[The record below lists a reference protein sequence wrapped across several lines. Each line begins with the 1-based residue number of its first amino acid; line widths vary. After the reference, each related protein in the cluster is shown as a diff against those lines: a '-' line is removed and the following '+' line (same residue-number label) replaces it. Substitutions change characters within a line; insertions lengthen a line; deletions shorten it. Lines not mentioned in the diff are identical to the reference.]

1 MNSIKGFGVCFLL
14 AATLIAMR
22 ELAQVEYALLIL
34 TVILISSST
43 GFYLLSRQR
52 YRRDRRIAGD

>member
-1 MNSIKGFGVCFLL
+1 M
-14 AATLIAMR
+14 AATLVAMR

-34 TVILISSST
+34 TVILISGSV
-43 GFYLLSRQR
+43 GIYVASRQR

>member
-1 MNSIKGFGVCFLL
+1 MNSLKGFGICFLL
-14 AATLIAMR
+14 AATLLAMR

-34 TVILISSST
+34 TVILIT
-43 GFYLLSRQR
+43 GCIGTYVASRQR

>member
-1 MNSIKGFGVCFLL
+1 VNSLKGFGICFLL
-14 AATLIAMR
+14 AATLVAMR

-34 TVILISSST
+34 TVILISGST
-43 GFYLLSRQR
+43 ATYVASRQR